1 MERDGEEGC
10 CWVKPV
16 AGFKQL
22 SSSDS
27 WIVSASLP
35 SNLEFLTIIVNYS

>member
-10 CWVKPV
+10 CWVKCV

-35 SNLEFLTIIVNYS
+35 SNLEFLTRIVNYS

>member
-10 CWVKPV
+10 CRVKRV
-16 AGFKQL
+16 AGSKQL

-27 WIVSASLP
+27 WIVSASPP